1 MAKDIGVHYN
11 YNLNA
16 NLVWT
21 HKYQIFNANLFLTLL
36 ILFQIFTVA
45 SNTDQIFAQLRI
57 PNVVV
62 TQADIWALYP
72 TVQSDF
78 LNVLVVFFLHLKKL
92 ATKLTIFY
100 LFSPKE
106 SLLKK

>member
-16 NLVWT
+16 NLVWN

-57 PNVVV
+57 PNIVV
-62 TQADIWALYP
+62 TQVDLWALYP

-78 LNVLVVFFLHLKKL
+78 LKCIGWFFLAFKK
-92 ATKLTIFY
+92 TCH
-100 LFSPKE
+100 
-106 SLLKK
+106 